1 MAFLTL
7 PANHYAATWSETH
20 QIYKIDEV
28 TSVAVRYVKEMNP
41 AKKQDL
47 LLELVRYFHSYI
59 FKYVSMIVT
68 GSVPKQGH
76 GINKDVRLFLKNF
89 LPPGTRPSGVSLA
102 RVAHNLNVAFKDMKV
117 DEVYN
122 ILVGCLISALDKY
135 DPDYTTKVKAVV
147 TPSIT

>member
-7 PANHYAATWSETH
+7 PANHYAATRSETH

-28 TSVAVRYVKEMNP
+28 ASVAVRYVKETNP

-59 FKYVSMIVT
+59 FNVSMIVT
-68 GSVPKQGH
+68 RSVPKQGN

-89 LPPGTRPSGVSLA
+89 LPPGTRLSGVSLA
-102 RVAHNLNVAFKDMKV
+102 RVAHNLNVAFKGMKV

-122 ILVGCLISALDKY
+122 IL
-135 DPDYTTKVKAVV
+135 
-147 TPSIT
+147 

>member
-1 MAFLTL
+1 
-7 PANHYAATWSETH
+7 
-20 QIYKIDEV
+20 
-28 TSVAVRYVKEMNP
+28 
-41 AKKQDL
+41 
-47 LLELVRYFHSYI
+47 
-59 FKYVSMIVT
+59 MIVT